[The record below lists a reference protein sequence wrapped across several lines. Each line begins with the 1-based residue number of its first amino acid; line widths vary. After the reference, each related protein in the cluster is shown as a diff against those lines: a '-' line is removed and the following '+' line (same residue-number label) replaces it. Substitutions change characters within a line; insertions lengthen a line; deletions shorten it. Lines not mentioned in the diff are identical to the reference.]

1 MIKIA
6 SCCIISFNM
15 TISGKKE
22 TLALF
27 LGDVILL
34 YFSLWAALA
43 VREWGIPSGNSWG
56 LHFWPF
62 TMVIGVWILVFFISG
77 LYEKHTLIL
86 KSRLPSTVF
95 NAQIANSFIAVLFF
109 YFIPYFGIAPKTNL
123 FIYLVIS
130 FGFILLWRIYGD
142 RILHPLSRQK
152 GIIVGSGEEMKELLE
167 EVNNNPRY
175 GLEFISS
182 VDLNRVAGV
191 DFQDEILSRVYSEE
205 VQIIAIDLK
214 NEKVEPILPH
224 LYNLIF
230 SRVKFI
236 DMYKIYE
243 DLFDRIPL
251 SLVRYNWFLENI
263 STETRIT
270 YDVLKRV
277 MDIILSLAA
286 GAVSLIFY
294 PFVYVLI
301 KLDDGGKIFFE
312 QERIGKN
319 NKIIK
324 VKKFRTMS
332 KRSEDAVSAKRSED
346 AVSAKRSGD
355 AERSEVEITRVGRWL
370 RKLRIDE
377 LPQLWSVL
385 KGDMS
390 MIGPR
395 PEIPALVKHYEG
407 EISYYN
413 IRHLIKPGLSGWA
426 QLYHNDPPK
435 VNADAE
441 KTRRKL
447 SYDLYYIK
455 NRSFMLD
462 LKIALKTIKA
472 LLSRSGK

>member
-1 MIKIA
+1 
-6 SCCIISFNM
+6 M

-22 TLALF
+22 TIALF
-27 LGDVILL
+27 LGDIVLL
-34 YFSLWAALA
+34 YFSLWAALSL
-43 VREWGIPSGNSWG
+43 REWGIPSSNSWG
-56 LHFWPF
+56 LHFRPF
-62 TMVIGVWILVFFISG
+62 TIIIFVWVLVFFISG

-109 YFIPYFGIAPKTNL
+109 YFIPYFGITPKTNL

-130 FGFILLWRIYGD
+130 FGLILLWRIYGD
-142 RILHPLSRQK
+142 RILHPLAKQK

-167 EVNNNPRY
+167 EVNNNSRY

-182 VDLNRVAGV
+182 VDLNRVSGV
-191 DFQDEILSRVYSEE
+191 DFQEEILARVYSEE

-214 NEKVEPILPH
+214 SEKVEPILPH

-263 STETRIT
+263 STETKIT
-270 YDVLKRV
+270 YDVLKRI
-277 MDIILSLAA
+277 MDIILSFIVGVA
-286 GAVSLIFY
+286 SLIFY
-294 PFVYVLI
+294 PFVYFFI
-301 KLDDGGKIFFE
+301 KIDDGGRIFFE
-312 QERIGKN
+312 QERVGKN

-324 VKKFRTMS
+324 VKKFRTMDENGNN
-332 KRSEDAVSAKRSED
+332 K
-346 AVSAKRSGD
+346 
-355 AERSEVEITRVGRWL
+355 ITRFGRWI
-370 RKLRIDE
+370 RALRIDE
-377 LPQLWSVL
+377 LPQLWNVF

-390 MIGPR
+390 LIGPR
-395 PEIPALVKHYEG
+395 PEIFSLVKHYEG
-407 EISYYN
+407 KIPYYN

-426 QLYHNDPPK
+426 QLYHTDPPK
-435 VNADAE
+435 VEADAE

-455 NRSFMLD
+455 NRSLMLD

-472 LLSRSGK
+472 LISRSGV

>member
-1 MIKIA
+1 
-6 SCCIISFNM
+6 M

-22 TLALF
+22 TVALFIGDIVLLYLSLWLAL
-27 LGDVILL
+27 
-34 YFSLWAALA
+34 AL
-43 VREWGIPSGNSWG
+43 RDWGIPSDYIWG

-62 TMVIGVWILVFFISG
+62 TIIIGVWILAFFISG

-95 NAQIANSFIAVLFF
+95 NTQIANSFIAVLFF
-109 YFIPYFGIAPKTNL
+109 YFIPYFGITPKTNL
-123 FIYLVIS
+123 FIYLIIS
-130 FGFILLWRIYGD
+130 FGFILVWRIYGD
-142 RILHPLSRQK
+142 RVLHPLVKQK

-182 VDLNRVAGV
+182 VDLDRIQGM
-191 DFQDEILSRVYSEE
+191 DFQEEILSRVYSEE

-236 DMYKIYE
+236 DMYKVYE
-243 DLFDRIPL
+243 DLFDRVPL

-263 STETRIT
+263 STESRIT
-270 YDVLKRV
+270 YDVLKRI
-277 MDIILSLAA
+277 MDVVLSFVGGIISL
-286 GAVSLIFY
+286 VFY
-294 PFVYVLI
+294 PFVYILI
-301 KLDDGGKIFFE
+301 KIDDGGSIYFE

-324 VKKFRTMS
+324 VRKFRTMS
-332 KRSEDAVSAKRSED
+332 DSLNGGVNDKV
-346 AVSAKRSGD
+346 
-355 AERSEVEITRVGRWL
+355 TRVGNWL

-377 LPQLWSVL
+377 LPQLWNVL

-395 PEIPALVKHYEG
+395 PEIPSLVKHYED

-426 QLYHNDPPK
+426 QLYHHDPPK

-455 NRSFMLD
+455 NRSLMLD

-472 LLSRSGK
+472 LLSRSGM

>member
-1 MIKIA
+1 MIF
-6 SCCIISFNM
+6 FNM

-22 TLALF
+22 TIALF
-27 LGDVILL
+27 LGDIILL
-34 YFSLWAALA
+34 YFSLWSALA
-43 VREWGIPSGNSWG
+43 LREWGIPSQSYWD

-62 TMVIGVWILVFFISG
+62 TIIIGVWILVFFISG

-109 YFIPYFGIAPKTNL
+109 YFIPYFGITPKTNL
-123 FIYLVIS
+123 FIYLIIS
-130 FGFILLWRIYGD
+130 FVAILLWRIYGD
-142 RILHPLSRQK
+142 RILHPLVKQK
-152 GIIVGSGEEMKELLE
+152 GIIVGSGEEMKDLLE

-182 VDLNRVAGV
+182 VDLNRIAGV
-191 DFQDEILSRVYSEE
+191 DFQNEILSRVYSEE

-263 STETRIT
+263 STESRAT
-270 YDVLKRV
+270 YDILRRI
-277 MDIILSLAA
+277 MDVILSF
-286 GAVSLIFY
+286 LIGVFALLIY
-294 PFVYVLI
+294 PLVALLI
-301 KLDDGGKIFFE
+301 KFDDGGSIFFE
-312 QERIGKN
+312 QERVGKN

-332 KRSEDAVSAKRSED
+332 KRSI
-346 AVSAKRSGD
+346 D
-355 AERSEVEITRVGRWL
+355 AERSEVEITRVGKWL
-370 RKLRIDE
+370 RKSRIDE
-377 LPQLWSVL
+377 LPQLWSVF

-395 PEIPALVKHYEG
+395 PEIPALVKHYES
-407 EISYYN
+407 EIPYYN
-413 IRHLIKPGLSGWA
+413 VRHLIKPGLSGWA
-426 QLYHNDPPK
+426 QLYHTDPPK
-435 VNADAE
+435 VNADSE

-472 LLSRSGK
+472 LLSRSGV

>member
-1 MIKIA
+1 LLLG
-6 SCCIISFNM
+6 SIS
-15 TISGKKE
+15 ILSVSSS
-22 TLALF
+22 LF
-27 LGDVILL
+27 GF
-34 YFSLWAALA
+34 Y
-43 VREWGIPSGNSWG
+43 
-56 LHFWPF
+56 
-62 TMVIGVWILVFFISG
+62 FISG

-123 FIYLVIS
+123 FIYLLIS
-130 FGFILLWRIYGD
+130 FALILAWRIYGD
-142 RILHPLSRQK
+142 RFLHPLVKQK
-152 GIIVGSGEEMKELLE
+152 GIVVGSGEEMKELLE

-191 DFQDEILSRVYSEE
+191 DFKQEILARVYSEE
-205 VQIIAIDLK
+205 VQIIAVDLK

-230 SRVKFI
+230 SHVKFI

-243 DLFDRIPL
+243 DLFDRVPL

-263 STETRIT
+263 STESRVA
-270 YDVLKRV
+270 YDVLKRL
-277 MDIILSLAA
+277 MDIFLATLA
-286 GAVSLIFY
+286 GVVSLLFY
-294 PFVYVLI
+294 PIVYVLI
-301 KLDDGGKIFFE
+301 KLDDGGSIFFE
-312 QERIGKN
+312 QERVGKN

-324 VKKFRTMS
+324 VKKFRSMS
-332 KRSEDAVSAKRSED
+332 
-346 AVSAKRSGD
+346 
-355 AERSEVEITRVGRWL
+355 ERGRDTEPSEVKVTKVGKWL

-377 LPQLWSVL
+377 LPQLWNVFN
-385 KGDMS
+385 GDMS

-395 PEIPALVKHYEG
+395 PEIPSLVKHYED
-407 EISYYN
+407 EIPYYN
-413 IRHLIKPGLSGWA
+413 VRHLIKPGLSGWA
-426 QLYHNDPPK
+426 QLYHTDPPK
-435 VNADAE
+435 VTADSD

-462 LKIALKTIKA
+462 LKIVLKTIKA
-472 LLSRSGK
+472 LLSRSGV

>member
-1 MIKIA
+1 
-6 SCCIISFNM
+6 M

-22 TLALF
+22 TYALF

-34 YFSLWAALA
+34 YFSLWLTLAL
-43 VREWGIPSGNSWG
+43 RDWWIPSMLSWQ

-62 TMVIGVWILVFFISG
+62 TIIMSVWILVFFISG

-86 KSRLPSTVF
+86 KSRLPGTVF

-123 FIYLVIS
+123 FIYLIIS
-130 FGFILLWRIYGD
+130 FGLILSWRIYGD
-142 RILHPLSRQK
+142 RFLHPLIKQK
-152 GIIVGSGEEMKELLE
+152 GIIVGSGEDMKELLE

-175 GLEFISS
+175 GLQFISS
-182 VDLNRVAGV
+182 VDLNRVAGM
-191 DFQDEILSRVYSEE
+191 DFQEEILQRVYSEE
-205 VQIIAIDLK
+205 VQIIAVDLK

-243 DLFDRIPL
+243 DLFDRVPL

-263 STETRIT
+263 STESRTT
-270 YDVLKRV
+270 YDVLRRI
-277 MDIILSLAA
+277 MDVIFSFLIGILA
-286 GAVSLIFY
+286 LIVY
-294 PFVYVLI
+294 PFVALLI
-301 KLDDGGKIFFE
+301 KIDDGGSIFFE
-312 QERIGKN
+312 QERVGKN

-324 VKKFRTMS
+324 VLKFRSM
-332 KRSEDAVSAKRSED
+332 SEDDNK
-346 AVSAKRSGD
+346 
-355 AERSEVEITRVGRWL
+355 ITRVGKWL
-370 RKLRIDE
+370 RALRIDE
-377 LPQLWSVL
+377 LPQLWSVF

-395 PEIPALVKHYEG
+395 PEIPALVKNYES
-407 EISYYN
+407 EIPYYN

-426 QLYHNDPPK
+426 QLYHTDPPK
-435 VNADAE
+435 MKADSE

-455 NRSFMLD
+455 NRSLMLD
-462 LKIALKTIKA
+462 LKIALKTIKT
-472 LLSRSGK
+472 LLSRSGV

>member
-1 MIKIA
+1 MTIA
-6 SCCIISFNM
+6 S
-15 TISGKKE
+15 KKE
-22 TLALF
+22 SAVLF
-27 LGDVILL
+27 IGDVILL
-34 YFSLWAALA
+34 YLSLWIALA
-43 VREWGIPSGNSWG
+43 LRYWQIPTSNLWG

-62 TMVIGVWILVFFISG
+62 TIIIGVWILVFFISG

-109 YFIPYFGIAPKTNL
+109 YFIGYFGITPKTNL
-123 FIYLVIS
+123 FIYLLVS
-130 FGFILLWRIYGD
+130 FALILLWRIYGD
-142 RILHPLSRQK
+142 RILHPLSKQK
-152 GIIVGSGEEMKELLE
+152 GIIVGTGEEMKELLE

-175 GLEFISS
+175 GLQFISS
-182 VDLNRVAGV
+182 VDLNRIAGV
-191 DFQDEILSRVYSEE
+191 DFQNEILARVYSEE

-214 NEKVEPILPH
+214 SEKVEPILPH

-263 STETRIT
+263 STESRIT
-270 YDVLKRV
+270 YDVVKRIT
-277 MDIILSLAA
+277 DIFMSFTV
-286 GAVSLIFY
+286 GVVSLIFY
-294 PFVYVLI
+294 PLVYILI
-301 KLDDGGKIFFE
+301 KFDDGGSLFFE

-324 VKKFRTMS
+324 VEKFRTFSDS
-332 KRSEDAVSAKRSED
+332 K
-346 AVSAKRSGD
+346 
-355 AERSEVEITRVGRWL
+355 ITKIGKWL

-377 LPQLWSVL
+377 LPQLWSVF

-395 PEIPALVKHYEG
+395 PEIPTLVKHYED

-426 QLYHNDPPK
+426 QLYHSDPPK
-435 VNADAE
+435 INADSE

-455 NRSFMLD
+455 NRSLMLD

-472 LLSRSGK
+472 LLSRSGV

>member
-1 MIKIA
+1 MA
-6 SCCIISFNM
+6 
-15 TISGKKE
+15 ISGKRE
-22 TLALF
+22 TLILF
-27 LGDVILL
+27 LGDIVLL
-34 YFSLWAALA
+34 YISLWIALA
-43 VREWGIPSGNSWG
+43 LRYWAIPSIRSWE

-62 TMVIGVWILVFFISG
+62 TIIIGVWVLVFFISG

-86 KSRLPSTVF
+86 KSRLPFTVF
-95 NAQIANSFIAVLFF
+95 NAQVANSFIAVLFF

-123 FIYLVIS
+123 FIYLIVS
-130 FGFILLWRIYGD
+130 FTSILLWRIYGD
-142 RILHPLSRQK
+142 KMLDPLQKQK

-167 EVNNNPRY
+167 EVNNNPKY
-175 GLEFISS
+175 GLQFISS
-182 VDLNRVAGV
+182 IDLNKISGM
-191 DFQDEILSRVYSEE
+191 DFNDEILSRVYSEE

-214 NEKVEPILPH
+214 NEKVDPILPH

-243 DLFDRIPL
+243 DLFDRVPL

-263 STETRIT
+263 STESRTT
-270 YDVLKRV
+270 YDILKRV
-277 MDIILSLAA
+277 MDVILSLTV
-286 GAVSLIFY
+286 GVISLILY
-294 PFVYVLI
+294 PFVALLI
-301 KLDDGGKIFFE
+301 KLDDNGSIYFE

-324 VKKFRTMS
+324 VKKFRSMS
-332 KRSEDAVSAKRSED
+332 TDGSNTV
-346 AVSAKRSGD
+346 
-355 AERSEVEITRVGRWL
+355 TRMGKWL

-377 LPQLWSVL
+377 LPQLWNVL

-395 PEIPALVKHYEG
+395 PEIPSLVKRYES
-407 EISYYN
+407 EIPYYN

-426 QLYHNDPPK
+426 QLYHTDPPK
-435 VNADAE
+435 GNADSE

-455 NRSFMLD
+455 NRSLMLD

-472 LLSRSGK
+472 LLSRSGV

>member
-1 MIKIA
+1 
-6 SCCIISFNM
+6 M

-22 TLALF
+22 TLGLF
-27 LGDVILL
+27 IGDIFLL
-34 YFSLWAALA
+34 YFSLWFSLF
-43 VREWGIPSGNSWG
+43 VRYGEIPSSEYWD
-56 LHFWPF
+56 LHFYPF
-62 TMVIGVWILVFFISG
+62 TIIIGVWLLVFFISG

-86 KSRLPSTVF
+86 KSKLPTSVL

-123 FIYLVIS
+123 FIYLFIS
-130 FGFILLWRIYGD
+130 FILILVWRIYGD
-142 RILHPLSRQK
+142 IFFRPLSKQK
-152 GIIVGSGEEMKELLE
+152 GIIIGSGEEMKDLLE
-167 EVNNNPRY
+167 EVNNNPKY

-182 VDLNRVAGV
+182 VDLNKISGM
-191 DFQDEILSRVYSEE
+191 DFQEEILSRVYSED

-243 DLFDRIPL
+243 DIFDREPL

-263 STETRIT
+263 STESRIA
-270 YDVLKRV
+270 YDILKQM
-277 MDIILSLAA
+277 MDVFLASILGII
-286 GAVSLIFY
+286 SLIFY
-294 PFVYVLI
+294 PFVAIFI
-301 KLDDGGKIFFE
+301 KFDDGGSIFFE

-319 NKIIK
+319 NKIIR
-324 VKKFRTMS
+324 VKKFRSM
-332 KRSEDAVSAKRSED
+332 KEDGSNKV
-346 AVSAKRSGD
+346 
-355 AERSEVEITRVGRWL
+355 TRIGKFL
-370 RKLRIDE
+370 RKTRIDE
-377 LPQLWSVL
+377 LPQLISVIR
-385 KGDMS
+385 GDMS

-395 PEIPALVKHYEG
+395 PEIPSLVKQYEE
-407 EISYYN
+407 EIPYYN

-426 QLYHNDPPK
+426 QLYHVDPPK
-435 VNADAE
+435 ISADSE

-455 NRSFMLD
+455 NRSLMLD

-472 LLSRSGK
+472 LLSRSGI

>member
-1 MIKIA
+1 
-6 SCCIISFNM
+6 M

-22 TLALF
+22 TIALF
-27 LGDVILL
+27 LGDVVLL
-34 YFSLWAALA
+34 YFSLWSALA
-43 VREWGIPSGNSWG
+43 LREWGVPSSQTWE
-56 LHFWPF
+56 LHLWPF
-62 TMVIGVWILVFFISG
+62 TIIMGVWVLVFFISG

-109 YFIPYFGIAPKTNL
+109 YFIPYFGITPKTNL
-123 FIYLVIS
+123 FIYLIIS
-130 FGFILLWRIYGD
+130 SSFILLWRVYGD
-142 RILHPLSRQK
+142 KFLHPLEKQK

-182 VDLNRVAGV
+182 VDLNKIAGM
-191 DFQDEILSRVYSEE
+191 DFKEEILSRVYSEE

-230 SRVKFI
+230 SKVKFI

-243 DLFDRIPL
+243 DIFDRVPL

-270 YDVLKRV
+270 YDVLKRI
-277 MDIILSLAA
+277 MDLVLSFVA
-286 GAVSLIFY
+286 GIVSLIFY
-294 PFVYVLI
+294 PFVYILI
-301 KLDDGGKIFFE
+301 KLDDGGSIYFE

-324 VKKFRTMS
+324 IKKFRSMS
-332 KRSEDAVSAKRSED
+332 QN
-346 AVSAKRSGD
+346 GD
-355 AERSEVEITRVGRWL
+355 NKITRVGKWL
-370 RKLRIDE
+370 RALRIDE

-385 KGDMS
+385 VGDIS

-395 PEIPALVKHYEG
+395 PEIPSLVKHYE
-407 EISYYN
+407 EKISYYN

-426 QLYHNDPPK
+426 QLYHSDPPK
-435 VNADAE
+435 VNADAD

-462 LKIALKTIKA
+462 FKIALKTIKA
-472 LLSRSGK
+472 

>member
-1 MIKIA
+1 
-6 SCCIISFNM
+6 M

-27 LGDVILL
+27 LGDIILL
-34 YFSLWAALA
+34 YFSLWTALA
-43 VREWGIPSGNSWG
+43 VREWSIPSGYSWG

-62 TMVIGVWILVFFISG
+62 TIIIAVWILVFFISG

-95 NAQIANSFIAVLFF
+95 NTQIANSFIAVLFF

-123 FIYLVIS
+123 FTYLVIS
-130 FGFILLWRIYGD
+130 FGLILLWRIYGD
-142 RILHPLSRQK
+142 RILNPLSKQK

-175 GLEFISS
+175 GLQFISS
-182 VDLNRVAGV
+182 VDLDRIAGV

-236 DMYKIYE
+236 DMYKVYE

-263 STETRIT
+263 STESRIT
-270 YDVLKRV
+270 YDVVKRIN
-277 MDIILSLAA
+277 DIIMSLVA
-286 GAVSLIFY
+286 GTVSLIFY

-301 KLDDGGKIFFE
+301 KFDDGGDIFFE

-324 VKKFRTMS
+324 VKKFRTM
-332 KRSEDAVSAKRSED
+332 EDLATGVANK
-346 AVSAKRSGD
+346 K
-355 AERSEVEITRVGRWL
+355 ITRVGKWL

-385 KGDMS
+385 NGDMS

-407 EISYYN
+407 EIPYYN

-426 QLYHNDPPK
+426 QLYHSDPPK
-435 VNADAE
+435 VVADSQ

-455 NRSFMLD
+455 NRSLMLD

>member
-1 MIKIA
+1 MV
-6 SCCIISFNM
+6 
-15 TISGKKE
+15 ISGKKE
-22 TLALF
+22 TWALF
-27 LGDVILL
+27 WGDVLLL
-34 YFSLWAALA
+34 YFSLWLSLGL
-43 VREWGIPSGNSWG
+43 RYWHLPSKYSLS
-56 LHFWPF
+56 LHFAPF
-62 TMVIGVWILVFFISG
+62 TIIIIVWLLVFFISG

-95 NAQIANSFIAVLFF
+95 NAQLANSFIAVLFF

-130 FGFILLWRIYGD
+130 FIFILIWRIYGD
-142 RILHPLSRQK
+142 RVLHPTIKQK

-167 EVNNNPRY
+167 EVNHNPKY
-175 GLEFISS
+175 GLRFIFS
-182 VDLNRVAGV
+182 VDLNRISGM
-191 DFQDEILSRVYSEE
+191 DFQDEILERVYSEE
-205 VQIIAIDLK
+205 VQIIAVDLK
-214 NEKVEPILPH
+214 NEKVDPILPH

-243 DLFDRIPL
+243 DIFDRVPL

-263 STETRIT
+263 STESRTT
-270 YDVLKRV
+270 YDFLKRM
-277 MDIILSLAA
+277 MDVTLSFIIGVISL
-286 GAVSLIFY
+286 LFY
-294 PFVYVLI
+294 PFVILAI
-301 KLDDGGKIFFE
+301 KIDDRGGTFFE
-312 QERIGKN
+312 QERVGKN
-319 NKIIK
+319 NKIIR
-324 VKKFRTMS
+324 VKKFRTMTE
-332 KRSEDAVSAKRSED
+332 KVDLETKQ
-346 AVSAKRSGD
+346 K
-355 AERSEVEITRVGRWL
+355 EVTHVGKWL

-385 KGDMS
+385 RGDMS

-395 PEIPALVKHYEG
+395 PEIPTLVKHYES
-407 EISYYN
+407 EIPYYN

-426 QLYHNDPPK
+426 QLYHTDPPK
-435 VNADAE
+435 LNADAL

-472 LLSRSGK
+472 LLSRSGV